1 MNQFISQLD
10 NNQTRNLNRLTY
22 IAKRGRQKTPLHYL
36 QKTIYRPEV
45 RGENENPWEGD
56 GEGGGRNFSSIPQV
70 SMARDRRTNNP
81 SASTIIHIKNRLVI
95 LLVNLRSWHKHPHG
109 SSVSS
114 TFGRGIEGRF
124 FMSRVY
130 FCYVHFF
137 KFFSSFFKRAR
148 RARHTEVQLLLALT
162 RSVDR
167 CIVTKVYFLKE
178 KSPTFGRGI

>member
-22 IAKRGRQKTPLHYL
+22 IAKHGATKNALTLLTENDLPYGEV
-36 QKTIYRPEV
+36 TEV

-56 GEGGGRNFSSIPQV
+56 GGGGGKDVSSIPQV

-81 SASTIIHIKNRLVI
+81 SASTFIHIKNRLVI
-95 LLVNLRSWHKHPHG
+95 LLVNLRSWYKHPHG
-109 SSVSS
+109 LSESP
-114 TFGRGIEGRF
+114 TFGRGVEGRF

-137 KFFSSFFKRAR
+137 KFFPGFLSERGRPGKQKFSF
-148 RARHTEVQLLLALT
+148 
-162 RSVDR
+162 
-167 CIVTKVYFLKE
+167 C
-178 KSPTFGRGI
+178 